1 MNFDDIIPAIQGRN
15 WYAVAAL
22 VIWAIVAVAKSR
34 APELYYRIPDGW
46 RWLPP
51 VLLAAAT
58 GFVDGFA
65 SGLPWQQAATRALFA
80 VLTMGVGAMGVH
92 GALAAS
98 PLKYGGGPSAVLL
111 ALGLSIAAPT
121 GCTAKPAQ
129 SAAAEKTAALAYTGA
144 VVALEVLDAREAAY
158 LDSIAQPTPEQLKA
172 AEGRVE
178 RLKRARDA
186 LSLVR
191 DWLSGHQ
198 TIPNFV

>member
-1 MNFDDIIPAIQGRN
+1 MIDKLLPAIEGRN
-15 WYAVAAL
+15 WYAIAAVAVWL
-22 VIWAIVAVAKSR
+22 VISAWKR
-34 APELYYRIPDGW
+34 YAPEVYYRIPDGW

-111 ALGLSIAAPT
+111 AIGLSIAAPT
-121 GCTAKPAQ
+121 GC
-129 SAAAEKTAALAYTGA
+129 
-144 VVALEVLDAREAAY
+144 
-158 LDSIAQPTPEQLKA
+158 
-172 AEGRVE
+172 AEGRIVA
-178 RLKRARDA
+178 RGANDIARDLCA
-186 LSLVR
+186 LHYGQREGISLDDAARTFCQDLRPWLDLVLRAQR
-191 DWLSGHQ
+191 DGAHPEAC
-198 TIPNFV
+198 TFGYRGTP